1 MELLSFKQARAY
13 WNKSNIALDSLKI
26 LITTSRL
33 KIFRKS
39 KSSNAKEFWRYDVK
53 KFIIRMIIV
62 IPILLFI
69 TVFCFDNIKRNSVY
83 YAKHT
88 PHKEGTEPVLMM
100 VVDNL
105 EWIYNPKVKTLKY
118 DFDGKPCVQFF
129 TSNGKQTGFISPFCG
144 DDKNKKNY
152 IYADNES
159 EITLILDCNFNPEIA
174 YDYGHKKIP
183 LN

>member
-1 MELLSFKQARAY
+1 M
-13 WNKSNIALDSLKI
+13 
-26 LITTSRL
+26 
-33 KIFRKS
+33 S

-69 TVFCFDNIKRNSVY
+69 TAFCYRNIKGNSVY

-105 EWIYNPKVKTLKY
+105 EWIYNPEVKTLKY
-118 DFDGKPCVQFF
+118 DFDGQPCVQFY
-129 TSNGKQTGFISPFCG
+129 TSNGKPTGFISPDCI
-144 DDKNKKNY
+144 DDKKN
-152 IYADNES
+152 ICIMMMNW
-159 EITLILDCNFNPEIA
+159 
-174 YDYGHKKIP
+174 K
-183 LN
+183 